1 MYEEKIRQLMDW
13 DFGCED
19 FRAMFSNELALALK
33 DIRAEYDGLL
43 EANRSADTESWCG
56 CFVQLDDCQKMFLCI
71 TSTVLTYCL
80 SNFRSVR
87 PSVCNIYVLTN
98 SFWFIRPKLRL

>member
-13 DFGCED
+13 DFGTED

-43 EANRSADTESWCG
+43 EANRGADTESW
-56 CFVQLDDCQKMFLCI
+56 
-71 TSTVLTYCL
+71 
-80 SNFRSVR
+80 
-87 PSVCNIYVLTN
+87 
-98 SFWFIRPKLRL
+98 